1 MNNINN
7 KLTKE
12 QFKQIRTELQ
22 YTQREMAELLGI
34 TIRAISYYESGQ
46 KPVSKTVSIL
56 TKRIYVDEQ
65 WYKQFNKL
73 KKYSSLSIYA
83 MIYLCN
89 DK

>member
-7 KLTKE
+7 RLTKE

-56 TKRIYVDEQ
+56 TKRIYVAEQ
-65 WYKQFNKL
+65 
-73 KKYSSLSIYA
+73 
-83 MIYLCN
+83 
-89 DK
+89 